1 MGSGELVLDQP
12 ALDVVGDV
20 LVVALLEQEV
30 AVREASSPCRDG
42 LGGGAQAAARRCSTP
57 GLPWC
62 QELPPAQTFE
72 M

>member
-1 MGSGELVLDQP
+1 MSQEGSLRRSRRREKEKEAEG
-12 ALDVVGDV
+12 
-20 LVVALLEQEV
+20 VALLEQEV